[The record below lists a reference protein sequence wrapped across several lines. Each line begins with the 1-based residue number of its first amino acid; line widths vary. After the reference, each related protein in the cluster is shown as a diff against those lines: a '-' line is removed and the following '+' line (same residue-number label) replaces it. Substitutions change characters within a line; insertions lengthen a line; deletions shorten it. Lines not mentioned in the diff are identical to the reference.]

1 MAQVGVL
8 DNLIVGALNNL
19 MVGALNLTAGDELG
33 NYGGTAGVGSGLDDY
48 IDLVGVE
55 DDGVVAE
62 RKNDHTGEHID
73 LVGMEDDGVVA
84 ERKHDHT
91 GEHIDL
97 VGVEDDRVAERRNDH
112 TGEHKTLAG
121 VGRILVEVGRGLA
134 GVDTHSF
141 GRDREYTVVKLV
153 GDNTQ
158 IVGEDK
164 QLVEELVDGWVEPEG
179 AMGVEG

>member
-73 LVGMEDDGVVA
+73 LVGVEDDG
-84 ERKHDHT
+84 
-91 GEHIDL
+91 
-97 VGVEDDRVAERRNDH
+97 VAERRNDH

-164 QLVEELVDGWVEPEG
+164 
-179 AMGVEG
+179 